1 MAKKNIQIKLSTF
14 IQVTL
19 GLVFIVAAVMIVFL
33 VNRNMRQQALVEAET
48 KARIILDLN
57 LATHTYFSQQLKPKL
72 FKLTEYQRSYDY
84 FEPTWMS
91 STLRYERFINISNPL
106 GNLITITKNVPSTHV
121 LLRMRQ
127 MLMKGFFLK
136 NWARIQN

>member
-57 LATHTYFSQQLKPKL
+57 LATHTYFSQ
-72 FKLTEYQRSYDY
+72 
-84 FEPTWMS
+84 
-91 STLRYERFINISNPL
+91 
-106 GNLITITKNVPSTHV
+106 
-121 LLRMRQ
+121 
-127 MLMKGFFLK
+127 
-136 NWARIQN
+136 WAGSPGWLN